1 MKSFRI
7 ESILISDECDKRY
20 CKILKKGNE
29 YKFYSDKTTEDINLY
44 GDNINICAL
53 VGKNGSGK
61 SSLLDMLYRIVNNF
75 GHLLFRGYIMPGAEE
90 PIFLKGIHAS
100 IKFKYGD
107 QRLELKCEDKCMYLC
122 SNTTEHI
129 WSGKYDGKKIIDAE
143 TGNNTGN
150 IDSWIDNDKED
161 IITVAK
167 NFFFTIVTN
176 YSIQS
181 LNYEDYEEEG
191 PWIQKLFHKNDG
203 YSLPIVLNPYRHE
216 YGIDTEI
223 EAELTNSRL
232 SAIFL
237 NSTEEKPFLDGYNLN
252 RLEYRFAPFKY
263 YRIIYAA
270 YRHWAINEQK
280 EDIYLDLEDDD
291 DIMSFI
297 EERFVEA
304 YRTKGSYVNLILKGI
319 DKLKLN
325 LSEES
330 PDSYKAAC
338 VYIVYKVLSSTKY
351 PDYAQYFQ
359 SLHRFEHCISCEV
372 VNEGME
378 KYIEKLIDDESHIAN
393 KLHQT
398 VQFINNYDK
407 IQERYGVYLN
417 DPDFSFDFRNYLNS
431 GKSLDNI
438 SDIIKELPP
447 PIYKVEIFLNRGGK
461 KNDKRSQMDEVPFS
475 KLSSGEKQFAY
486 MMSTY
491 IYHLANLESIQK
503 ANQTN
508 PKANKR
514 VAYSMINMI
523 FDEME
528 LCFHPEYQRTFVN
541 NLVSYIERA
550 ELNKVFSFNIILT
563 THSPFIL
570 SDIPVCNILALKDGE
585 PDEKFKNEKTL
596 AANIYDILN
605 NGFFMDDFI
614 GEYSSI
620 FIDEIIKKLN
630 DSNDDISAKEQEILF
645 KQISLIGDDLVRIK
659 LLEKLDQCTNNR
671 FSIEA
676 RKKKLKD
683 ELDKLS
689 KS

>member
-7 ESILISDECDKRY
+7 ESIYIAEECAEKY
-20 CKILKKGNE
+20 CKILKMGCE
-29 YKFYSDKTTEDINLY
+29 YKFYSDSTTEDINLY
-44 GDNINICAL
+44 GNNINICAL

-61 SSLLDMLYRIVNNF
+61 SSLLDMLYRIINNF
-75 GHLLFRGYIMPGAEE
+75 GYLLFRGAIMPGAED
-90 PIFLKGIHAS
+90 PIFLKGIYAS
-100 IKFKYGD
+100 IRFKYGD
-107 QRLELKCEDKCMYLC
+107 KKLELKCEDKCMYLY
-122 SNTTEHI
+122 SNTTELI
-129 WSGKYDGKKIIDAE
+129 WSDEYNGENIIDVE
-143 TGNNTGN
+143 TENYKGNSDTW
-150 IDSWIDNDKED
+150 IDSDKEN
-161 IITVAK
+161 IINVAK

-191 PWIQKLFHKNDG
+191 SWIQKLFHKNDG
-203 YSLPIVLNPYRHE
+203 YSHPIVLNPYRHD
-216 YGIDTEI
+216 YGINTEI
-223 EAELTNSRL
+223 EAELTNYRL
-232 SAIFL
+232 SAILL

-252 RLEYRFAPFKY
+252 RLEYHFAPFKY

-270 YRHWAINEQK
+270 YRLRAINEQR
-280 EDIYLDLEDDD
+280 EDIFLDLKDDY
-291 DIMSFI
+291 DIIGFI
-297 EERFVEA
+297 NDRFLEA
-304 YRTKGSYVNLILKGI
+304 YEKKGSCTNLILEG
-319 DKLKLN
+319 LHGLSLN
-325 LSEES
+325 LSQNS
-330 PDSYKAAC
+330 RASYIAAC

-351 PDYAQYFQ
+351 PDYAQYYK

-372 VNEGME
+372 VNQEIKE
-378 KYIEKLIDDESHIAN
+378 YINKLTKDKSHIAN

-398 VQFINNYDK
+398 IQFINNYDRIK
-407 IQERYGVYLN
+407 ESVGLSLNITDSSFNFKTYLDSN
-417 DPDFSFDFRNYLNS
+417 KLPN
-431 GKSLDNI
+431 NI

-447 PIYKVEIFLNRGGK
+447 PFYKVQIFLNRNRS
-461 KNDKRSQMDEVPFS
+461 KNDKWSQTDEVLFS

-570 SDIPVCNILALKDGE
+570 SDIPACNILALKDGI
-585 PDEKFKNEKTL
+585 PDNSFKNERTF
-596 AANIYDILN
+596 AANIYDILGN
-605 NGFFMDDFI
+605 NFFMETFI
-614 GEYSSI
+614 GEFAS
-620 FIDEIIKKLN
+620 DEIDRIIKRLTNGKVIAEKGK
-630 DSNDDISAKEQEILF
+630 SIIKSKIE
-645 KQISLIGDDLVRIK
+645 LIGDDIIRIK
-659 LLEKLDQCTNNR
+659 LLEKLGGGDDIRERVKILNA
-671 FSIEA
+671 E
-676 RKKKLKD
+676 LKEYND
-683 ELDKLS
+683 I
-689 KS
+689 

>member
-7 ESILISDECDKRY
+7 ESIIISDKCDKRY

-61 SSLLDMLYRIVNNF
+61 SSLLDMLYRVVNNF
-75 GHLLFRGYIMPGAEE
+75 GYLLFRGSIMPGAEE
-90 PIFLKGIHAS
+90 PIFLKGIYAS
-100 IKFKYGD
+100 IRFKYGEK
-107 QRLELKCEDKCMYLC
+107 RLELKCEDKCMYLY
-122 SNTTEHI
+122 SNTTELI
-129 WSGKYDGKKIIDAE
+129 WRGKNDGEKIINAE
-143 TGNNTGN
+143 TGNYIGN
-150 IDSWIDNDKED
+150 SDSWIDSDKEN

-167 NFFFTIVTN
+167 KFFFTIVTN

-216 YGIDTEI
+216 YGINTEI
-223 EAELTNSRL
+223 EAELTNYRL

-237 NSTEEKPFLDGYNLN
+237 NSTEERPFLDGYNLN
-252 RLEYRFAPFKY
+252 RLEYRFAPFRY

-280 EDIYLDLEDDD
+280 EDIYLDFENDDE
-291 DIMSFI
+291 IMFFI
-297 EERFVEA
+297 EEKFIEA
-304 YRTKGSYVNLILKGI
+304 YKTKGSYVNLILKGI
-319 DKLKLN
+319 DKLQLN

-351 PDYAQYFQ
+351 PDYAQYYQ
-359 SLHRFEHCISCEV
+359 SLHKFEYCISCEV
-372 VNEGME
+372 VNKDVE
-378 KYIEKLIDDESHIAN
+378 KYIKKIIKDESHIAK

-398 VQFINNYDK
+398 VEFINNYDNIK
-407 IQERYGVYLN
+407 KRVGQCLDVTNCSFNFNTYLESN
-417 DPDFSFDFRNYLNS
+417 KLPN
-431 GKSLDNI
+431 NI
-438 SDIIKELPP
+438 SEIIKKLPP
-447 PIYKVEIFLNRGGK
+447 PIYKVRIYLSRNRYENNKSDQTNEIL
-461 KNDKRSQMDEVPFS
+461 FS
-475 KLSSGEKQFAY
+475 RLSSGEKQFAY

-491 IYHLANLESIQK
+491 IYHLANLESIHTTT
-503 ANQTN
+503 QTN
-508 PKANKR
+508 SNVPQR

-541 NLVSYIERA
+541 NLVSYIKRA
-550 ELNKVFSFNIILT
+550 GLNKTFSFNIILT

-585 PDEKFKNEKTL
+585 PDEQFKNEKTL
-596 AANIYDILN
+596 AANIYDILS

-630 DSNDDISAKEQEILF
+630 DSNADISAKEQEILF
-645 KQISLIGDDLVRIK
+645 KKISLIGDNLVRIK

-671 FSIEA
+671 FSIEE
-676 RKKKLKD
+676 RIRILQK
-683 ELDKLS
+683 ELDNLN
-689 KS
+689 

>member
-1 MKSFRI
+1 MRSFRI
-7 ESILISDECDKRY
+7 ESIYISDNCDKTY
-20 CKILKKGNE
+20 CKILKKGYE
-29 YKFYSDKTTEDINLY
+29 YKFYSNKVTEDINLY

-75 GHLLFRGYIMPGAEE
+75 GYLLFRGTIMPGAEN
-90 PIFLKGIHAS
+90 PIFLKGIYAS
-100 IKFKYGD
+100 VKFRYGD
-107 QRLELKCEDKCMYLC
+107 ETFELKCEDKRISLY
-122 SNTTEHI
+122 SNEIESI
-129 WSGKYDGKKIIDAE
+129 WNDEYNGENIKCEEA
-143 TGNNTGN
+143 GNNKVTYDTGIN
-150 IDSWIDNDKED
+150 SDKED
-161 IITVAK
+161 IINVAK
-167 NFFFTIVTN
+167 KIFFTIVTN

-263 YRIIYAA
+263 YRIIYTA

-280 EDIYLDLEDDD
+280 EDIYLDLENDDE
-291 DIMSFI
+291 IMSFI
-297 EERFVEA
+297 EERFIEA
-304 YRTKGSYVNLILKGI
+304 YKTKGSYVNLILKGI
-319 DKLKLN
+319 DGLRLN
-325 LSEES
+325 LSRES

-372 VNEGME
+372 VNEDVKE
-378 KYIEKLIDDESHIAN
+378 YIKKLIKDESHIAK

-398 VQFINNYDK
+398 IEFVNNYDNIK
-407 IQERYGVYLN
+407 KRVGQCLDVTNCSFNFNTYLESN
-417 DPDFSFDFRNYLNS
+417 KLPN
-431 GKSLDNI
+431 NI
-438 SDIIKELPP
+438 SEIIKKLPP
-447 PIYKVEIFLNRGGK
+447 PIYKVQIFLNRSRE
-461 KNDKRSQMDEVPFS
+461 KNDERSQTDEILFS
-475 KLSSGEKQFAY
+475 RLSSGEKQFAY

-491 IYHLANLESIQK
+491 IYHLANLESIHIASKLTPMPLQ
-503 ANQTN
+503 
-508 PKANKR
+508 R

-541 NLVSYIERA
+541 NLVSYIKRA
-550 ELNKVFSFNIILT
+550 GLNKVFSFNVILT

-570 SDIPVCNILALKDGE
+570 SDIPACNILALKDGM
-585 PDEKFKNEKTL
+585 PDDSFKNERTF
-596 AANIYDILN
+596 AGNIYDILGN
-605 NGFFMDDFI
+605 NFFMENFI
-614 GEYSSI
+614 GEFASKE
-620 FIDEIIKKLN
+620 IDRIINRLTNGKWIPEKGRPIIKSKI
-630 DSNDDISAKEQEILF
+630 DI
-645 KQISLIGDDLVRIK
+645 IGDDVIRIK
-659 LLEKLDQCTNNR
+659 LLEKLGDGDDIRERVKILNA
-671 FSIEA
+671 E
-676 RKKKLKD
+676 LKEYND
-683 ELDKLS
+683 I
-689 KS
+689 

>member
-7 ESILISDECDKRY
+7 ESIYIAEECAEKY
-20 CKILKKGNE
+20 CKILKIGCE
-29 YKFYSDKTTEDINLY
+29 YKFYSDSTTEDINLY
-44 GDNINICAL
+44 GNNIDICAL

-61 SSLLDMLYRIVNNF
+61 SSLLDMLYRIINNF
-75 GHLLFRGYIMPGAEE
+75 GYLLFRGAIMPGAED
-90 PIFLKGIHAS
+90 PIFLKEIYAS
-100 IKFKYGD
+100 IRFKYGNKK
-107 QRLELKCEDKCMYLC
+107 LKLKCEDKCMYLY
-122 SNTTEHI
+122 SNETELI
-129 WSGKYDGKKIIDAE
+129 WSDEYNGENIKDVE
-143 TGNNTGN
+143 TENNKGSF
-150 IDSWIDNDKED
+150 DSWTDNAKEN
-161 IITVAK
+161 IINVAK

-191 PWIQKLFHKNDG
+191 SWIQKLFHKNDG
-203 YSLPIVLNPYRHE
+203 YSHPIVLNPYRHD
-216 YGIDTEI
+216 YGINTEI
-223 EAELTNSRL
+223 EAELTNYRL

-252 RLEYRFAPFKY
+252 RLEYHFAPFKY

-270 YRHWAINEQK
+270 YRLRAINEQR
-280 EDIYLDLEDDD
+280 EDIFLDLKDDD
-291 DIMSFI
+291 DIIDFI
-297 EERFVEA
+297 NYRFLEA
-304 YRTKGSYVNLILKGI
+304 YEKKGSCTNLILEGLH
-319 DKLKLN
+319 DLSLN
-325 LSEES
+325 LSQNS
-330 PDSYKAAC
+330 PASYMAAC

-351 PDYAQYFQ
+351 PDYAQYYK
-359 SLHRFEHCISCEV
+359 SLHRFEYCINCEV
-372 VNEGME
+372 VNEE
-378 KYIEKLIDDESHIAN
+378 IKKYIDELIKDKSHIAN

-398 VQFINNYDK
+398 IQFINNYDR
-407 IQERYGVYLN
+407 IEERVGPRLDVTDSSFNFKTYLDSN
-417 DPDFSFDFRNYLNS
+417 KLPN
-431 GKSLDNI
+431 NI

-447 PIYKVEIFLNRGGK
+447 PFYKVQIFLNRSRS
-461 KNDKRSQMDEVPFS
+461 KNDKWSQTDEVLFS

-508 PKANKR
+508 SKANKR

-541 NLVSYIERA
+541 NLVSYIKRA
-550 ELNKVFSFNIILT
+550 GLNKTFSFNIILT

-645 KQISLIGDDLVRIK
+645 KKISLIGDNLVRIK

-671 FSIEA
+671 FSIEE
-676 RKKKLKD
+676 RIRILQK
-683 ELDKLS
+683 ELDNLN
-689 KS
+689 

>member
-7 ESILISDECDKRY
+7 ESIIISDKCDKRY

-75 GHLLFRGYIMPGAEE
+75 GHLLFIGSIMPGAEK
-90 PIFLKGIHAS
+90 PIFLKGIYAS
-100 IKFKYGD
+100 IRFKYGD
-107 QRLELKCEDKCMYLC
+107 KKLELKCEDKCMYLY
-122 SNTTEHI
+122 SNTTELI
-129 WSGKYDGKKIIDAE
+129 WCDEYNRENIIDVE
-143 TGNNTGN
+143 TENYKGNSDTW
-150 IDSWIDNDKED
+150 IDSDKEN
-161 IITVAK
+161 IINVAK

-191 PWIQKLFHKNDG
+191 SWIQKLFHKNDG
-203 YSLPIVLNPYRHE
+203 YSHPIVLNPYRHD
-216 YGIDTEI
+216 YGINTEI
-223 EAELTNSRL
+223 EAELTNYRL

-252 RLEYRFAPFKY
+252 RLEYHFAPFKY

-270 YRHWAINEQK
+270 YRLRAINEQR
-280 EDIYLDLEDDD
+280 EDIFLDLKDDD
-291 DIMSFI
+291 DIIDFI
-297 EERFVEA
+297 NYRFLEA
-304 YRTKGSYVNLILKGI
+304 YEKKGSCTNLILEG
-319 DKLKLN
+319 LHGLSLN
-325 LSEES
+325 LSQNS
-330 PDSYKAAC
+330 PASYMAAC

-351 PDYAQYFQ
+351 PDYAQYYQ
-359 SLHRFEHCISCEV
+359 SLHRFEYCINCEV
-372 VNEGME
+372 VNEE
-378 KYIEKLIDDESHIAN
+378 IKKYIDKLIKDKSHIAN

-398 VQFINNYDK
+398 IQFINNYDS
-407 IQERYGVYLN
+407 IEERVGFTGSSFNFKTYLDSN
-417 DPDFSFDFRNYLNS
+417 KLPN
-431 GKSLDNI
+431 NI

-447 PIYKVEIFLNRGGK
+447 PFYKVQIFLNRNRS
-461 KNDKRSQMDEVPFS
+461 KNDKWSQTDEVLFS

-541 NLVSYIERA
+541 NLVSYIKRA
-550 ELNKVFSFNIILT
+550 GFNKVFSFNIILT

-570 SDIPVCNILALKDGE
+570 SDIPACNILALKDGA
-585 PDEKFKNEKTL
+585 PDNSFKDEQTF
-596 AANIYDILN
+596 AANIYDILGN
-605 NGFFMDDFI
+605 KFFMENFI
-614 GEYSSI
+614 GEFASKE
-620 FIDEIIKKLN
+620 IDGIISRLTNEKVITEKGKTIIK
-630 DSNDDISAKEQEILF
+630 SRIG
-645 KQISLIGDDLVRIK
+645 LIGDDIIRIK
-659 LLEKLDQCTNNR
+659 LLEKLGGGSDIQERIKILNAELKEYKEYNN
-671 FSIEA
+671 I
-676 RKKKLKD
+676 
-683 ELDKLS
+683 
-689 KS
+689 

>member
-7 ESILISDECDKRY
+7 ESISISDKCDKKY
-20 CKILKKGNE
+20 CKILKKGYE
-29 YKFYSDKTTEDINLY
+29 YKFYSNKVTEDINLY

-75 GHLLFRGYIMPGAEE
+75 GYLLFRGAIMPGAED
-90 PIFLKGIHAS
+90 PIFLKGIYAS
-100 IKFKYGD
+100 VKFRYGD
-107 QRLELKCEDKCMYLC
+107 ETFELKCEDKRISLY
-122 SNTTEHI
+122 SNEIEYI
-129 WSGKYDGKKIIDAE
+129 WNDEYNGENIECEEA
-143 TGNNTGN
+143 GNNKGTYDTGIN
-150 IDSWIDNDKED
+150 SDKED
-161 IITVAK
+161 IINVAK

-191 PWIQKLFHKNDG
+191 PWVQKLFHKNDG
-203 YSLPIVLNPYRHE
+203 YSLPIVLNPYRHK

-237 NSTEEKPFLDGYNLN
+237 NSAEEKPFLDGYNLN

-263 YRIIYAA
+263 YQIIYAA

-280 EDIYLDLEDDD
+280 KDINLDLENDD
-291 DIMSFI
+291 DIMSFV
-297 EERFVEA
+297 EERFIEA
-304 YRTKGSYVNLILKGI
+304 YKTKGSYTNLILEGL
-319 DKLKLN
+319 DKLKL
-325 LSEES
+325 SQES

-372 VNEGME
+372 VDKNVK
-378 KYIEKLIDDESHIAN
+378 KYIEKLFDDESHIAN

-407 IQERYGVYLN
+407 IQKRDGVYLN
-417 DPDFSFDFRNYLNS
+417 DPDFSFDFRNYLDS

-447 PIYKVEIFLNRGGK
+447 PIYKVEIFLNRSRK
-461 KNDKRSQMDEVPFS
+461 KNDKRSQMDEVLFS

-491 IYHLANLESIQK
+491 IYHLINLESIHT
-503 ANQTN
+503 ATQTN
-508 PKANKR
+508 SNGSNR

-541 NLVSYIERA
+541 NLISYIQRM
-550 ELNKVFSFNIILT
+550 ELNKTFSFNIILT

-570 SDIPVCNILALKDGE
+570 SDIPAYNILALKDGE
-585 PDEKFKNEKTL
+585 PDEQFKTKKTL

-605 NGFFMDDFI
+605 SGFFMDDFI

-620 FIDEIIKKLN
+620 FINEIIKKLN

-671 FSIEA
+671 FSIEE
-676 RKKKLKD
+676 RKRILQK
-683 ELDKLS
+683 ELDNLN
-689 KS
+689 

>member
-7 ESILISDECDKRY
+7 ESIYIAEECAEKY
-20 CKILKKGNE
+20 CKILKMGCE
-29 YKFYSDKTTEDINLY
+29 YKFYSDSTTEDINLY
-44 GDNINICAL
+44 GNNINICAL

-61 SSLLDMLYRIVNNF
+61 SSLLDMLYRIINNF
-75 GHLLFRGYIMPGAEE
+75 GYLLFRGAIMPGAED
-90 PIFLKGIHAS
+90 PIFLKGIYAS
-100 IKFKYGD
+100 IRFKYGD
-107 QRLELKCEDKCMYLC
+107 KKLELKCEDKCMYLY
-122 SNTTEHI
+122 SNTTELI
-129 WSGKYDGKKIIDAE
+129 WSDEYNGENIIDVE
-143 TGNNTGN
+143 TENYKGNSDTW
-150 IDSWIDNDKED
+150 IDSDKEN
-161 IITVAK
+161 IINVAK

-181 LNYEDYEEEG
+181 LNYENYEEEG
-191 PWIQKLFHKNDG
+191 SWIQKLFHKNDG
-203 YSLPIVLNPYRHE
+203 YSHPIVLNPYRHD
-216 YGIDTEI
+216 YGINTEI
-223 EAELTNSRL
+223 EAELTNYRL
-232 SAIFL
+232 SAILL

-252 RLEYRFAPFKY
+252 RLEYHFAPFKY

-270 YRHWAINEQK
+270 YRLRAINEQR
-280 EDIYLDLEDDD
+280 EDIFLDLKDDY
-291 DIMSFI
+291 DIIGFI
-297 EERFVEA
+297 NDRFLEA
-304 YRTKGSYVNLILKGI
+304 YEKKGSCTNLILEG
-319 DKLKLN
+319 LHGLSLN
-325 LSEES
+325 LSQNS
-330 PDSYKAAC
+330 RASYMAAC

-351 PDYAQYFQ
+351 PDYAQYYK

-372 VNEGME
+372 VNQEIKE
-378 KYIEKLIDDESHIAN
+378 YINKLTKDKSHIAN

-398 VQFINNYDK
+398 IQFINNYDRIK
-407 IQERYGVYLN
+407 ESVGLSLNITDSSFNFKTYLDSN
-417 DPDFSFDFRNYLNS
+417 KLPN
-431 GKSLDNI
+431 NI

-447 PIYKVEIFLNRGGK
+447 PFYKVQIFLNRNRS
-461 KNDKRSQMDEVPFS
+461 KNDKWSQTDEVLFS

-541 NLVSYIERA
+541 NLVSYIKRA
-550 ELNKVFSFNIILT
+550 GLNKTFSFNIILT

-645 KQISLIGDDLVRIK
+645 KKISLIGDNLVRIK

-671 FSIEA
+671 FSIEE
-676 RKKKLKD
+676 RIRILQK
-683 ELDKLS
+683 ELDNLN
-689 KS
+689 

>member
-1 MKSFRI
+1 MESFRI
-7 ESILISDECDKRY
+7 DSIYIADECAEKY
-20 CKILKKGNE
+20 CKILKMGCE
-29 YKFYSDKTTEDINLY
+29 YKFYSDSTTEDINLY
-44 GDNINICAL
+44 GNNINICAL

-61 SSLLDMLYRIVNNF
+61 SSLLDMLYRIINNF
-75 GHLLFRGYIMPGAEE
+75 GYLLFRGAIMPGAED
-90 PIFLKGIHAS
+90 PIFLKEIYAS
-100 IKFKYGD
+100 IRFKYGNKK
-107 QRLELKCEDKCMYLC
+107 LKLKCEDKCMYLY
-122 SNTTEHI
+122 SNETELI
-129 WSGKYDGKKIIDAE
+129 WSDEYNGKNIKDVE
-143 TGNNTGN
+143 TENNKGSF
-150 IDSWIDNDKED
+150 DSWTDNAKEN
-161 IITVAK
+161 IINVAK

-191 PWIQKLFHKNDG
+191 SWIQKLFHKNDG
-203 YSLPIVLNPYRHE
+203 YSHPIVLNPYRHD
-216 YGIDTEI
+216 YGINTEI
-223 EAELTNSRL
+223 EAELTNYRL

-252 RLEYRFAPFKY
+252 RLEYHFAPFKY

-270 YRHWAINEQK
+270 YRLRAINEQR
-280 EDIYLDLEDDD
+280 EDIFLDLKDDD
-291 DIMSFI
+291 DIIDFI
-297 EERFVEA
+297 NYRFLEA
-304 YRTKGSYVNLILKGI
+304 YEKKGSCTNLILEGLH
-319 DKLKLN
+319 DLSLN
-325 LSEES
+325 LSQNS
-330 PDSYKAAC
+330 PASYMAAC

-351 PDYAQYFQ
+351 PDYAQYYK

-372 VNEGME
+372 VNQEIKE
-378 KYIEKLIDDESHIAN
+378 YINKLTKDKSHIAN

-398 VQFINNYDK
+398 IQFINNYDSIEK
-407 IQERYGVYLN
+407 RVR
-417 DPDFSFDFRNYLNS
+417 S
-431 GKSLDNI
+431 SLDITDSSFNFKTYLDSNKLPNNI

-447 PIYKVEIFLNRGGK
+447 PFYKVQIFLNRNRS
-461 KNDKRSQMDEVPFS
+461 KNDKWSQTDEVLFS

-570 SDIPVCNILALKDGE
+570 SDIPACNILALKDGI
-585 PDEKFKNEKTL
+585 PDNSFKNERTF
-596 AANIYDILN
+596 AANIYDILGN
-605 NGFFMDDFI
+605 NFFMEKFI
-614 GEYSSI
+614 GEFASNE
-620 FIDEIIKKLN
+620 IDRIINRLTNEKVITEKGKSIIKSK
-630 DSNDDISAKEQEILF
+630 IE
-645 KQISLIGDDLVRIK
+645 LIGDDIIRIK
-659 LLEKLDQCTNNR
+659 LLEKLGGGDDIRERVKILNA
-671 FSIEA
+671 E
-676 RKKKLKD
+676 LKEYND
-683 ELDKLS
+683 I
-689 KS
+689 

>member
-7 ESILISDECDKRY
+7 ESIIISDKCDKRY
-20 CKILKKGNE
+20 CKILKRGNE
-29 YKFYSDKTTEDINLY
+29 YKFYSDKTTENINLY

-61 SSLLDMLYRIVNNF
+61 SSLLDMLYRVVNNF
-75 GHLLFRGYIMPGAEE
+75 GYLLFRGSIMPGAEE

-150 IDSWIDNDKED
+150 FDSWIDSDKEN

-167 NFFFTIVTN
+167 KFFFTIVTN

-191 PWIQKLFHKNDG
+191 SWIQKLFHKNDG
-203 YSLPIVLNPYRHE
+203 YSHPIVLNPYRHD
-216 YGIDTEI
+216 YGINTEI
-223 EAELTNSRL
+223 EAELTNYRL
-232 SAIFL
+232 SAILL

-252 RLEYRFAPFKY
+252 RLEYHFAPFKY

-270 YRHWAINEQK
+270 YRLRAINEQR
-280 EDIYLDLEDDD
+280 EDIFLDLKDDY
-291 DIMSFI
+291 DIIGFI
-297 EERFVEA
+297 NDRFLEA
-304 YRTKGSYVNLILKGI
+304 YEKKGSCTNLILEG
-319 DKLKLN
+319 LHGLSLN
-325 LSEES
+325 LSQNS
-330 PDSYKAAC
+330 QASYMAAC

-351 PDYAQYFQ
+351 PDYAQYYK

-372 VNEGME
+372 VNQEIKE
-378 KYIEKLIDDESHIAN
+378 YINKLTKDKSHIVN

-398 VQFINNYDK
+398 IQFINNYDRIK
-407 IQERYGVYLN
+407 ESVGLSLNITDSSFNFKTYLDSN
-417 DPDFSFDFRNYLNS
+417 KLPN
-431 GKSLDNI
+431 NI

-447 PIYKVEIFLNRGGK
+447 PFYKVQIFLNRNRS
-461 KNDKRSQMDEVPFS
+461 KNDKWSQTDEVLFS

-645 KQISLIGDDLVRIK
+645 KKISLIGDNLVRIK

-671 FSIEA
+671 LSIEE
-676 RKKKLKD
+676 RIRILQK
-683 ELDKLS
+683 ELDNLN
-689 KS
+689 

>member
-7 ESILISDECDKRY
+7 ESIIISDKCDKRY

-61 SSLLDMLYRIVNNF
+61 SSLLDMLYRVVNNF
-75 GHLLFRGYIMPGAEE
+75 GYLLFRGSIMPGAEE
-90 PIFLKGIHAS
+90 PIFLKGIYAS
-100 IKFKYGD
+100 IRFKYGEK
-107 QRLELKCEDKCMYLC
+107 RLELKCEDKCMYLY
-122 SNTTEHI
+122 SNTTELI
-129 WSGKYDGKKIIDAE
+129 WRGKNDGEKIINAE
-143 TGNNTGN
+143 TGNYIGN
-150 IDSWIDNDKED
+150 SDSWINSDKEN

-167 NFFFTIVTN
+167 KFFFTIVTN

-181 LNYEDYEEEG
+181 LNYENYEEEG

-216 YGIDTEI
+216 YGINTEI
-223 EAELTNSRL
+223 EAELTNYRL

-237 NSTEEKPFLDGYNLN
+237 NSTEERPFLDGYNLN

-280 EDIYLDLEDDD
+280 EDIYLDLENDDE
-291 DIMSFI
+291 IMFFI
-297 EERFVEA
+297 EERFIEA
-304 YRTKGSYVNLILKGI
+304 YKTKGSYVNLILKGI

-407 IQERYGVYLN
+407 IQKRDGVYLN
-417 DPDFSFDFRNYLNS
+417 DPDFSFDFRNYLDS

-447 PIYKVEIFLNRGGK
+447 PIYKVEIFLNRSRK

-491 IYHLANLESIQK
+491 IYHLINLESIHT
-503 ANQTN
+503 ATQTN
-508 PKANKR
+508 SNGSNR

-528 LCFHPEYQRTFVN
+528 LCFHPEYQRAFVN
-541 NLVSYIERA
+541 NLVSYIKRA
-550 ELNKVFSFNIILT
+550 GLNKTFSFNIILT

-585 PDEKFKNEKTL
+585 PDEQFKNEKTL

-645 KQISLIGDDLVRIK
+645 KKISLIGDNLVRIK
-659 LLEKLDQCTNNR
+659 LLEKLYQCTNNR
-671 FSIEA
+671 FSIEE
-676 RKKKLKD
+676 RIRILQK
-683 ELDKLS
+683 ELDNLN
-689 KS
+689 

>member
-75 GHLLFRGYIMPGAEE
+75 GHLLFRGSIMPGAEE

-461 KNDKRSQMDEVPFS
+461 K
-475 KLSSGEKQFAY
+475 
-486 MMSTY
+486 
-491 IYHLANLESIQK
+491 
-503 ANQTN
+503 
-508 PKANKR
+508 
-514 VAYSMINMI
+514 MINVAKWMK
-523 FDEME
+523 
-528 LCFHPEYQRTFVN
+528 FHLVN
-541 NLVSYIERA
+541 
-550 ELNKVFSFNIILT
+550 
-563 THSPFIL
+563 
-570 SDIPVCNILALKDGE
+570 
-585 PDEKFKNEKTL
+585 
-596 AANIYDILN
+596 
-605 NGFFMDDFI
+605 
-614 GEYSSI
+614 
-620 FIDEIIKKLN
+620 
-630 DSNDDISAKEQEILF
+630 
-645 KQISLIGDDLVRIK
+645 
-659 LLEKLDQCTNNR
+659 
-671 FSIEA
+671 
-676 RKKKLKD
+676 
-683 ELDKLS
+683 
-689 KS
+689 

>member
-7 ESILISDECDKRY
+7 ESIYIAEECAEKY
-20 CKILKKGNE
+20 CKILKMGCE
-29 YKFYSDKTTEDINLY
+29 YKFYSDSTTEDINLY
-44 GDNINICAL
+44 GNNINICAL

-61 SSLLDMLYRIVNNF
+61 SSLLDMLYRIINNF
-75 GHLLFRGYIMPGAEE
+75 GYLLFRGAVMPGAED
-90 PIFLKGIHAS
+90 PIFLKGIYAS
-100 IKFKYGD
+100 IRFKYGD
-107 QRLELKCEDKCMYLC
+107 KKLELKCEDKCMYLY
-122 SNTTEHI
+122 SNTTELI
-129 WSGKYDGKKIIDAE
+129 WSDEYNGENIIDVE
-143 TGNNTGN
+143 TENYKGNSDTW
-150 IDSWIDNDKED
+150 IDSDKEN
-161 IITVAK
+161 IINVAK

-216 YGIDTEI
+216 YGINTEI
-223 EAELTNSRL
+223 EAELTNYRL

-252 RLEYRFAPFKY
+252 RLEYHFAPFKY

-270 YRHWAINEQK
+270 YRLRAINEQR
-280 EDIYLDLEDDD
+280 EDIFLDLKDDY
-291 DIMSFI
+291 DIIDFI
-297 EERFVEA
+297 NDRFLEA
-304 YRTKGSYVNLILKGI
+304 YEKKGSCTNLILEG
-319 DKLKLN
+319 LHGLSLN
-325 LSEES
+325 LSQNS
-330 PDSYKAAC
+330 QASYMAAC

-351 PDYAQYFQ
+351 PDYAQYYK

-407 IQERYGVYLN
+407 IQKRGGVYLN

-447 PIYKVEIFLNRGGK
+447 PIYKVEIFLNRSGK

-491 IYHLANLESIQK
+491 IYHLINLGSIHT
-503 ANQTN
+503 ATQTN
-508 PKANKR
+508 SNGSNR

-541 NLVSYIERA
+541 NLVSYIKRA
-550 ELNKVFSFNIILT
+550 GLNKTFSFNIILT

-645 KQISLIGDDLVRIK
+645 KKISLIGDNLVRIK

-671 FSIEA
+671 FSIEE
-676 RKKKLKD
+676 RIRILQK
-683 ELDKLS
+683 ELDNLN
-689 KS
+689 

>member
-7 ESILISDECDKRY
+7 ESIYIAEECAEKY
-20 CKILKKGNE
+20 CKILKMGCE
-29 YKFYSDKTTEDINLY
+29 YKFYSDSTTEDINLY
-44 GDNINICAL
+44 GSNINICAL

-61 SSLLDMLYRIVNNF
+61 SSLLDMLYRIINNF
-75 GHLLFRGYIMPGAEE
+75 GYLLFRGAIMPGAED
-90 PIFLKGIHAS
+90 PIFLKGIYAS
-100 IKFKYGD
+100 IRFKYGD
-107 QRLELKCEDKCMYLC
+107 KKLELKCEDKCMYLY
-122 SNTTEHI
+122 SNTTELI
-129 WSGKYDGKKIIDAE
+129 WSDEYNGENIIDVE
-143 TGNNTGN
+143 TENYKGNSDTW
-150 IDSWIDNDKED
+150 IDSDKEN
-161 IITVAK
+161 IINVAK

-191 PWIQKLFHKNDG
+191 SWIQKLFHKNDG
-203 YSLPIVLNPYRHE
+203 YSHPIVLNPYRHD
-216 YGIDTEI
+216 YGINTEI
-223 EAELTNSRL
+223 EAELTNYRL
-232 SAIFL
+232 SAILL

-252 RLEYRFAPFKY
+252 RLEYHFAPFKY

-270 YRHWAINEQK
+270 YRLRAINEQR
-280 EDIYLDLEDDD
+280 EDIFLDLKDDY
-291 DIMSFI
+291 DIIGFI
-297 EERFVEA
+297 NDRFLEA
-304 YRTKGSYVNLILKGI
+304 YEKKGSCTNLILEG
-319 DKLKLN
+319 LHGLSLN
-325 LSEES
+325 LSQNS
-330 PDSYKAAC
+330 RASYIAAC

-351 PDYAQYFQ
+351 PDYAQYYK

-372 VNEGME
+372 VNQEIKE
-378 KYIEKLIDDESHIAN
+378 YINKLTKDKSHIAN

-398 VQFINNYDK
+398 IQFINNYDRIK
-407 IQERYGVYLN
+407 ESVGLSLNITDSSFNFKTYLDSN
-417 DPDFSFDFRNYLNS
+417 KLPN
-431 GKSLDNI
+431 NI

-447 PIYKVEIFLNRGGK
+447 PFYKVQIFLNRNRS
-461 KNDKRSQMDEVPFS
+461 KNDKWSQTDEVLFS

-570 SDIPVCNILALKDGE
+570 SDIPACNILALKDGI
-585 PDEKFKNEKTL
+585 PDNSFKNERTF
-596 AANIYDILN
+596 AANIYDILGN
-605 NGFFMDDFI
+605 NFFMETFI
-614 GEYSSI
+614 GEFAS
-620 FIDEIIKKLN
+620 DEIDRIIKRLTNGKVIAEKGK
-630 DSNDDISAKEQEILF
+630 SIIKSKIE
-645 KQISLIGDDLVRIK
+645 LIGDDIIRIK
-659 LLEKLDQCTNNR
+659 LLEKLGGGDDIRERVKILNA
-671 FSIEA
+671 E
-676 RKKKLKD
+676 LKEYND
-683 ELDKLS
+683 I
-689 KS
+689 

>member
-1 MKSFRI
+1 
-7 ESILISDECDKRY
+7 
-20 CKILKKGNE
+20 
-29 YKFYSDKTTEDINLY
+29 
-44 GDNINICAL
+44 
-53 VGKNGSGK
+53 
-61 SSLLDMLYRIVNNF
+61 
-75 GHLLFRGYIMPGAEE
+75 
-90 PIFLKGIHAS
+90 
-100 IKFKYGD
+100 
-107 QRLELKCEDKCMYLC
+107 MYLY
-122 SNTTEHI
+122 SNTTELI
-129 WSGKYDGKKIIDAE
+129 WSDEYNGENIIDVE
-143 TGNNTGN
+143 TENYKGNSDTW
-150 IDSWIDNDKED
+150 IDSDKEN
-161 IITVAK
+161 IINVAK

-216 YGIDTEI
+216 YGINTEI
-223 EAELTNSRL
+223 EAELTNYRL

-252 RLEYRFAPFKY
+252 RLEYHFAPFKY

-270 YRHWAINEQK
+270 YRLRAINEQR
-280 EDIYLDLEDDD
+280 EDIFLDLKDDY
-291 DIMSFI
+291 DIIDFI
-297 EERFVEA
+297 NDRFLEA
-304 YRTKGSYVNLILKGI
+304 YEKKGSCTNLILEG
-319 DKLKLN
+319 LHGLSLN
-325 LSEES
+325 LSQNS
-330 PDSYKAAC
+330 QASYMAAC

-351 PDYAQYFQ
+351 PDYAQYYK

-407 IQERYGVYLN
+407 IQERYGVNLN

-447 PIYKVEIFLNRGGK
+447 PIYKVEIFLNRSGK

-491 IYHLANLESIQK
+491 IYHLINLGSIHT
-503 ANQTN
+503 ATQTN
-508 PKANKR
+508 SNGSNR

-541 NLVSYIERA
+541 NLVSYIKRA
-550 ELNKVFSFNIILT
+550 GLNKTFSFNIILT

-645 KQISLIGDDLVRIK
+645 KKISLIGDNLVRIK

-671 FSIEA
+671 FSIEE
-676 RKKKLKD
+676 RIRILQK
-683 ELDKLS
+683 ELDNLN
-689 KS
+689 

>member
-1 MKSFRI
+1 MRSFRI
-7 ESILISDECDKRY
+7 ESICISDKCDKKY
-20 CKILKKGNE
+20 CKILKTGYE

-75 GHLLFRGYIMPGAEE
+75 GYLLFRGTIMPGAED
-90 PIFLKGIHAS
+90 PIFLKGIYAS
-100 IKFKYGD
+100 VKFKYGD
-107 QRLELKCEDKCMYLC
+107 KTLELKCEDKCMFLYLNEIE
-122 SNTTEHI
+122 SI
-129 WSGKYDGKKIIDAE
+129 WSGEYNGKNIKDEE
-143 TGNNTGN
+143 TGDNKGS
-150 IDSWIDNDKED
+150 IDTWIDNDKED
-161 IITVAK
+161 IINVTK

-191 PWIQKLFHKNDG
+191 SWIQKLFHKNDG

-216 YGIDTEI
+216 YGINTEI
-223 EAELTNSRL
+223 EAELTNYRL

-252 RLEYRFAPFKY
+252 RLEYCFAPFKY

-270 YRHWAINEQK
+270 YCHWAINEQK
-280 EDIYLDLEDDD
+280 GDIYLDLENDY

-297 EERFVEA
+297 EEKFIEA
-304 YRTKGSYVNLILKGI
+304 YKTKGSYVNLILKGL
-319 DKLKLN
+319 DDLRLN
-325 LSEES
+325 LSQES
-330 PDSYKAAC
+330 SDSYKAAC

-351 PDYAQYFQ
+351 PDYAQYYQ

-372 VNEGME
+372 VNEDIK
-378 KYIEKLIDDESHIAN
+378 KYIERLIKDESHIAN

-407 IQERYGVYLN
+407 IQKRDGVYLN
-417 DPDFSFDFRNYLNS
+417 NPDFSFDFRNYLDS
-431 GKSLDNI
+431 GKSPNNI

-447 PIYKVEIFLNRGGK
+447 PIYKVQIFLNRSRK
-461 KNDKRSQMDEVPFS
+461 KNDKRSQMDEVLFS

-491 IYHLANLESIQK
+491 IYHLINLESIHTATQ
-503 ANQTN
+503 ANSNVSQ
-508 PKANKR
+508 R
-514 VAYSMINMI
+514 VAYFMINMI

-541 NLVSYIERA
+541 NLVSYIKRMG
-550 ELNKVFSFNIILT
+550 LNKTFSFNIILT

-570 SDIPVCNILALKDGE
+570 SDIPAYNILALKDGE
-585 PDEKFKNEKTL
+585 PDEQFKNEKTL

-614 GEYSSI
+614 GEYSLI

-630 DSNDDISAKEQEILF
+630 DSNDDFSAKEQEILF

-659 LLEKLDQCTNNR
+659 LLEKLDQCSNNR
-671 FSIEA
+671 FSIEE
-676 RKKKLKD
+676 RKRILQK
-683 ELDKLS
+683 ELDNLN
-689 KS
+689 

>member
-7 ESILISDECDKRY
+7 ESIIISDKCDKRY

-61 SSLLDMLYRIVNNF
+61 SSLLDMLYRVVNNF
-75 GHLLFRGYIMPGAEE
+75 GYLLFRGSIMPGAEE
-90 PIFLKGIHAS
+90 PIFLKGIYAS
-100 IKFKYGD
+100 IRFKYGEK
-107 QRLELKCEDKCMYLC
+107 RLELKCEDKCMYLY
-122 SNTTEHI
+122 SNTTELI
-129 WSGKYDGKKIIDAE
+129 WRGKNDGEKIINAE
-143 TGNNTGN
+143 TGNYIGN
-150 IDSWIDNDKED
+150 SDSWIDSDKEN

-167 NFFFTIVTN
+167 KFFFTIVTN

-216 YGIDTEI
+216 YGINTEI
-223 EAELTNSRL
+223 EAELTNYRL

-237 NSTEEKPFLDGYNLN
+237 NSTEERPFLDGYNLN
-252 RLEYRFAPFKY
+252 RLEYHYAPLKY
-263 YRIIYAA
+263 YRNIYDDFRTRSIEGQSEEQSFDLKKSDEIINF
-270 YRHWAINEQK
+270 INER
-280 EDIYLDLEDDD
+280 
-291 DIMSFI
+291 FI
-297 EERFVEA
+297 KA
-304 YRTKGSYVNLILKGI
+304 YETKGSYTNLILKG
-319 DKLKLN
+319 LKN
-325 LSEES
+325 LSLDLSQNS
-330 PDSYKAAC
+330 PASYKAAC

-351 PDYAQYFQ
+351 PDYAQYYE
-359 SLHRFEHCISCEV
+359 SLHRFKHCISCEV
-372 VNEGME
+372 VNEDI
-378 KYIEKLIDDESHIAN
+378 KNYIDKLIDDESHIAN

-398 VQFINNYDK
+398 IQFINNYDRIK
-407 IQERYGVYLN
+407 ERVGLSLNNTDSSFNFKTYLDSN
-417 DPDFSFDFRNYLNS
+417 KLPN
-431 GKSLDNI
+431 NI

-447 PIYKVEIFLNRGGK
+447 PIYKVEIFLNRSRK
-461 KNDKRSQMDEVPFS
+461 KNDKRSQMDEVPFN

-491 IYHLANLESIQK
+491 IYHLINLGSIHT
-503 ANQTN
+503 ATQTN
-508 PKANKR
+508 SNGSNR

-528 LCFHPEYQRTFVN
+528 LCFHPQYQRTFVN
-541 NLVSYIERA
+541 NLVSYIKRA
-550 ELNKVFSFNIILT
+550 GLNKTFSFNIILT

-620 FIDEIIKKLN
+620 FIDEIIRKLN

-645 KQISLIGDDLVRIK
+645 KKISLIGDNLVRIK

-671 FSIEA
+671 FSIEE
-676 RKKKLKD
+676 RIRILQK
-683 ELDKLS
+683 ELDN
-689 KS
+689 

>member
-7 ESILISDECDKRY
+7 ESIYIAEECAEKY
-20 CKILKKGNE
+20 CKILKIGCE
-29 YKFYSDKTTEDINLY
+29 YKFYSDSTTEDINLY
-44 GDNINICAL
+44 GNNIDICAL

-61 SSLLDMLYRIVNNF
+61 SSLLDMLYRIINNF
-75 GHLLFRGYIMPGAEE
+75 GYLLFREAIMPGAED
-90 PIFLKGIHAS
+90 PIFLKEIYAS
-100 IKFKYGD
+100 IRFKYGNKK
-107 QRLELKCEDKCMYLC
+107 LKLKCEDKCMYLY
-122 SNTTEHI
+122 SNETELI
-129 WSGKYDGKKIIDAE
+129 WSDEYNGENIKDVE
-143 TGNNTGN
+143 TENNKGSF
-150 IDSWIDNDKED
+150 DSWTDNAKEN
-161 IITVAK
+161 IINVAK

-191 PWIQKLFHKNDG
+191 SWIQKLFHKNDG
-203 YSLPIVLNPYRHE
+203 YSHPIVLNPYRHD
-216 YGIDTEI
+216 YGINTEI
-223 EAELTNSRL
+223 EAELTNYRL

-252 RLEYRFAPFKY
+252 RLEYHFAPFKY

-270 YRHWAINEQK
+270 YRLRAINEQR
-280 EDIYLDLEDDD
+280 EDIFLDLKDDD
-291 DIMSFI
+291 DIIDFI
-297 EERFVEA
+297 NYRFLEA
-304 YRTKGSYVNLILKGI
+304 YEKKGSCTNLILEGLH
-319 DKLKLN
+319 DLSLN
-325 LSEES
+325 LSQNS
-330 PDSYKAAC
+330 PASYMAAC

-351 PDYAQYFQ
+351 PDYAQYYK

-372 VNEGME
+372 VNQEIKE
-378 KYIEKLIDDESHIAN
+378 YINKLTKDKSHIAN

-398 VQFINNYDK
+398 IQFINNYDSIEK
-407 IQERYGVYLN
+407 RVR
-417 DPDFSFDFRNYLNS
+417 S
-431 GKSLDNI
+431 SLDITDSSFNFKTYLDSNKLPNNI

-447 PIYKVEIFLNRGGK
+447 PFYKVQIFLNRNRS
-461 KNDKRSQMDEVPFS
+461 KNDKWSQTDEVLFS

-541 NLVSYIERA
+541 NLVSYIKRA
-550 ELNKVFSFNIILT
+550 GLNKTFSFNIILT

-645 KQISLIGDDLVRIK
+645 KKISLIGDNLVRIK

-671 FSIEA
+671 FSIEE
-676 RKKKLKD
+676 RIRILQK
-683 ELDKLS
+683 ELDNLN
-689 KS
+689 

>member
-7 ESILISDECDKRY
+7 ESIYIAEECAEKY
-20 CKILKKGNE
+20 CKILKMGCE
-29 YKFYSDKTTEDINLY
+29 YKFYSDSTTEDINLY
-44 GDNINICAL
+44 GNNINICAL

-61 SSLLDMLYRIVNNF
+61 SSLLDMLYRIINNF
-75 GHLLFRGYIMPGAEE
+75 GYLLFRGAIMPGAED
-90 PIFLKGIHAS
+90 PIFLKGIYAS
-100 IKFKYGD
+100 IRFKYGD
-107 QRLELKCEDKCMYLC
+107 KKLELKCEDKCMYLY
-122 SNTTEHI
+122 SNTTELI
-129 WSGKYDGKKIIDAE
+129 WSDEYNGENIIDVE
-143 TGNNTGN
+143 TENYKGNSDTW
-150 IDSWIDNDKED
+150 IDSDKEN
-161 IITVAK
+161 IINVAK

-191 PWIQKLFHKNDG
+191 SWIQKLFHKNDG
-203 YSLPIVLNPYRHE
+203 YSHPIVLNPYRHD
-216 YGIDTEI
+216 YGINTEI
-223 EAELTNSRL
+223 EAELTNYRL
-232 SAIFL
+232 SAILL

-252 RLEYRFAPFKY
+252 RLEYHFAPFKY

-270 YRHWAINEQK
+270 YRLRAINEQR
-280 EDIYLDLEDDD
+280 EDIFLDLKDDY
-291 DIMSFI
+291 DIIGFI
-297 EERFVEA
+297 NDRFLEA
-304 YRTKGSYVNLILKGI
+304 YEKKGSCTNLILEG
-319 DKLKLN
+319 LHGLSLN
-325 LSEES
+325 LSQNS
-330 PDSYKAAC
+330 RASYIAAC

-351 PDYAQYFQ
+351 PDCAQYYK

-372 VNEGME
+372 VNQEIKE
-378 KYIEKLIDDESHIAN
+378 YINKLTKDKSHIAN

-398 VQFINNYDK
+398 IQFINNYDRIK
-407 IQERYGVYLN
+407 ESVGLSLNITDSSFNFKTYLDSN
-417 DPDFSFDFRNYLNS
+417 KLPN
-431 GKSLDNI
+431 NI

-447 PIYKVEIFLNRGGK
+447 PFYKVQIFLNRNRS
-461 KNDKRSQMDEVPFS
+461 KNDKWSQTDEVLFS

-570 SDIPVCNILALKDGE
+570 SDIPACNILALKDGI
-585 PDEKFKNEKTL
+585 PDNSFKNERTF
-596 AANIYDILN
+596 AANIYDILGN
-605 NGFFMDDFI
+605 NFFMETFI
-614 GEYSSI
+614 GEFAS
-620 FIDEIIKKLN
+620 DEIDRIIKRLTNGKVIAEKGK
-630 DSNDDISAKEQEILF
+630 SIIKSKIE
-645 KQISLIGDDLVRIK
+645 LIGDDIIRIK
-659 LLEKLDQCTNNR
+659 LLEKLGGGDDIRERVKILNA
-671 FSIEA
+671 E
-676 RKKKLKD
+676 LKEYND
-683 ELDKLS
+683 I
-689 KS
+689 

>member
-1 MKSFRI
+1 MRSFRI
-7 ESILISDECDKRY
+7 ESIYISDNCDKKY
-20 CKILKKGNE
+20 CKILKKGYE
-29 YKFYSDKTTEDINLY
+29 YKFYSNKVTEDINLY

-75 GHLLFRGYIMPGAEE
+75 GYLLFEGAIMPGAEV
-90 PIFLKGIHAS
+90 PIFLKGIYAS
-100 IKFKYGD
+100 VKFKYGD
-107 QRLELKCEDKCMYLC
+107 KTFELKCEDKRMSLY
-122 SNTTEHI
+122 SNEIESI
-129 WSGKYDGKKIIDAE
+129 WNDEYNRKNIKCEEA
-143 TGNNTGN
+143 GNNKGTYDTGIN
-150 IDSWIDNDKED
+150 CDKED
-161 IITVAK
+161 IINIAK
-167 NFFFTIVTN
+167 KFFFTIVTN

-237 NSTEEKPFLDGYNLN
+237 NSTEERPFLDGYNLN

-280 EDIYLDLEDDD
+280 EDIYLDLENDY
-291 DIMSFI
+291 DIMSFV
-297 EERFVEA
+297 EERFIEA
-304 YRTKGSYVNLILKGI
+304 YKTKGSYTNLILEGL

-325 LSEES
+325 LSQES

-372 VNEGME
+372 VDKNVK
-378 KYIEKLIDDESHIAN
+378 KYIEKLFDDESHIAN

-407 IQERYGVYLN
+407 IQKRDGVYLN
-417 DPDFSFDFRNYLNS
+417 DPDFSFDFKNYLDS

-447 PIYKVEIFLNRGGK
+447 PIYKVEIFLNRSRK
-461 KNDKRSQMDEVPFS
+461 KNDKRSQMDEVLFS

-491 IYHLANLESIQK
+491 IYHLINLESIHT
-503 ANQTN
+503 ATQTN
-508 PKANKR
+508 SNGSNR

-541 NLVSYIERA
+541 NLVSYIKRA
-550 ELNKVFSFNIILT
+550 GFNKVFSFNIILT

-570 SDIPVCNILALKDGE
+570 SDIPACNILALKDGA
-585 PDEKFKNEKTL
+585 PDNSFKDEQTF
-596 AANIYDILN
+596 AANIYDILGN
-605 NGFFMDDFI
+605 KFFMENFI
-614 GEYSSI
+614 GEFASKE
-620 FIDEIIKKLN
+620 IDGIISRLTNEKVITEKGKTIIK
-630 DSNDDISAKEQEILF
+630 SRIG
-645 KQISLIGDDLVRIK
+645 LIGDDIIRIK
-659 LLEKLDQCTNNR
+659 LLEKLGGGSDIQERIKILNAELKEYNN
-671 FSIEA
+671 I
-676 RKKKLKD
+676 
-683 ELDKLS
+683 
-689 KS
+689 

>member
-7 ESILISDECDKRY
+7 ESIYIAEECAEKY
-20 CKILKKGNE
+20 CKILKMGCE
-29 YKFYSDKTTEDINLY
+29 YKFYSDSTTEDINLY
-44 GDNINICAL
+44 GNNINICAL

-61 SSLLDMLYRIVNNF
+61 SSLLDMLYRIINNF
-75 GHLLFRGYIMPGAEE
+75 GYLLFRGAIMPGAED
-90 PIFLKGIHAS
+90 PIFLKGIYAS
-100 IKFKYGD
+100 IRFKYGD
-107 QRLELKCEDKCMYLC
+107 KKLELKCEDKCMYLY
-122 SNTTEHI
+122 SNTTELI
-129 WSGKYDGKKIIDAE
+129 WSDEYNGENIIDVE
-143 TGNNTGN
+143 TENYKGNSDTW
-150 IDSWIDNDKED
+150 IDSDKEN
-161 IITVAK
+161 IINVAK

-191 PWIQKLFHKNDG
+191 SWIQKLFHKNDG
-203 YSLPIVLNPYRHE
+203 YSHPIVLNPYRHD
-216 YGIDTEI
+216 YGINTEI
-223 EAELTNSRL
+223 EAELTNYRL
-232 SAIFL
+232 SAILL

-252 RLEYRFAPFKY
+252 RLEYHFAPFKY

-270 YRHWAINEQK
+270 YRLRAINEQR
-280 EDIYLDLEDDD
+280 EDIFLDLKDDY
-291 DIMSFI
+291 DIIGFI
-297 EERFVEA
+297 NDRFLEA
-304 YRTKGSYVNLILKGI
+304 YEKKGSCTNLILEG
-319 DKLKLN
+319 LHGLSLN
-325 LSEES
+325 LSQNS
-330 PDSYKAAC
+330 RASYIAAC

-351 PDYAQYFQ
+351 PDYAQYYK

-372 VNEGME
+372 VNQEIKE
-378 KYIEKLIDDESHIAN
+378 YINKLTKDKSHIAN

-398 VQFINNYDK
+398 IQFINNYDRIK
-407 IQERYGVYLN
+407 ESVGLSLNITDSSFNFKTYLDSN
-417 DPDFSFDFRNYLNS
+417 KLPN
-431 GKSLDNI
+431 NI

-447 PIYKVEIFLNRGGK
+447 PFYKVQIFLNRNRS
-461 KNDKRSQMDEVPFS
+461 KNDKWSQTDEVLFS

-570 SDIPVCNILALKDGE
+570 SDIPACNILALKDGI
-585 PDEKFKNEKTL
+585 PDNSFKNERTF
-596 AANIYDILN
+596 AANIYDILGN
-605 NGFFMDDFI
+605 NFFMETFI
-614 GEYSSI
+614 GEFAS
-620 FIDEIIKKLN
+620 DEIDRIIKRLTNGKV
-630 DSNDDISAKEQEILF
+630 IAEKENL
-645 KQISLIGDDLVRIK
+645 
-659 LLEKLDQCTNNR
+659 
-671 FSIEA
+671 
-676 RKKKLKD
+676 
-683 ELDKLS
+683 
-689 KS
+689 

>member
-7 ESILISDECDKRY
+7 ESIIISDKCDKRY

-61 SSLLDMLYRIVNNF
+61 SSLLDMLYRVVNNF
-75 GHLLFRGYIMPGAEE
+75 GYLLFRGSIMPGAEE
-90 PIFLKGIHAS
+90 PIFLKGIYAS
-100 IKFKYGD
+100 IRFKYGEK
-107 QRLELKCEDKCMYLC
+107 RLELKCEDKCMYLY
-122 SNTTEHI
+122 SNTTELI
-129 WSGKYDGKKIIDAE
+129 WRGKNDGEKIINAE
-143 TGNNTGN
+143 TGNYIGN
-150 IDSWIDNDKED
+150 SDSWIDSDKEN

-167 NFFFTIVTN
+167 KFFFTIVTN

-263 YRIIYAA
+263 YRIIYTA

-280 EDIYLDLEDDD
+280 EDIYLDLENDDE
-291 DIMSFI
+291 IMSFI
-297 EERFVEA
+297 EERFIEA
-304 YRTKGSYVNLILKGI
+304 YKTKGSYVNLILKGI
-319 DKLKLN
+319 DGLRLN
-325 LSEES
+325 LSQES

-372 VNEGME
+372 VNEDVKE
-378 KYIEKLIDDESHIAN
+378 YIKKLIKDESHIAK

-398 VQFINNYDK
+398 IEFVNNYDNIK
-407 IQERYGVYLN
+407 KRVGQCLDVTNCSFNFNTYLESN
-417 DPDFSFDFRNYLNS
+417 KLPN
-431 GKSLDNI
+431 NI
-438 SDIIKELPP
+438 SEIIKKLPP
-447 PIYKVEIFLNRGGK
+447 PIYKVQIFLNRSRE
-461 KNDKRSQMDEVPFS
+461 KNDERSQTDEILFS
-475 KLSSGEKQFAY
+475 RLSSGEKQFAY

-491 IYHLANLESIQK
+491 IYHLANLESIHIASKLTPMPLQ
-503 ANQTN
+503 
-508 PKANKR
+508 R

-541 NLVSYIERA
+541 NLVSYIKRA
-550 ELNKVFSFNIILT
+550 GLNKTFSFNIILT

-620 FIDEIIKKLN
+620 FIDEIIRKLN

-645 KQISLIGDDLVRIK
+645 KKISLIGDNLVRIK

-671 FSIEA
+671 FSIEE
-676 RKKKLKD
+676 RIRILQK
-683 ELDKLS
+683 ELDN
-689 KS
+689 

>member
-7 ESILISDECDKRY
+7 ESIYIAEECAEKY
-20 CKILKKGNE
+20 CKILKMGCE
-29 YKFYSDKTTEDINLY
+29 YKFYSDSTTEDINLY
-44 GDNINICAL
+44 GNNINICAL

-61 SSLLDMLYRIVNNF
+61 SSLLDMLYRIINNF
-75 GHLLFRGYIMPGAEE
+75 GYLLFRGAVMPGAED
-90 PIFLKGIHAS
+90 PIFLKGIYAS
-100 IKFKYGD
+100 IRFKYGD
-107 QRLELKCEDKCMYLC
+107 KKLELKCEDKCMYLY
-122 SNTTEHI
+122 SNTTELI
-129 WSGKYDGKKIIDAE
+129 WSDEYNGENIIDVE
-143 TGNNTGN
+143 TENYKGNSDTW
-150 IDSWIDNDKED
+150 IDSDKEN
-161 IITVAK
+161 IINVAK

-216 YGIDTEI
+216 YGINTEI
-223 EAELTNSRL
+223 EAELTNYRL

-252 RLEYRFAPFKY
+252 RLEYHFAPFKY

-270 YRHWAINEQK
+270 YRLRAINEQR
-280 EDIYLDLEDDD
+280 EDIFLDLKDDY
-291 DIMSFI
+291 DIIDFI
-297 EERFVEA
+297 NDRFLEA
-304 YRTKGSYVNLILKGI
+304 YEKKGSCTNLILEG
-319 DKLKLN
+319 LHGLSLN
-325 LSEES
+325 LSQNS
-330 PDSYKAAC
+330 QASYMAAC

-351 PDYAQYFQ
+351 PDYAQYYK

-407 IQERYGVYLN
+407 IQERYGVNLN

-447 PIYKVEIFLNRGGK
+447 PIYKVEIFLNRSGK

-491 IYHLANLESIQK
+491 IYHLINLGSIHT
-503 ANQTN
+503 ATQTN
-508 PKANKR
+508 SNGSNR

-541 NLVSYIERA
+541 NLVSYIKRA
-550 ELNKVFSFNIILT
+550 GLNKTFSFNIILT

-645 KQISLIGDDLVRIK
+645 KKISLIGDNLVRIK

-671 FSIEA
+671 FSIEE
-676 RKKKLKD
+676 RIRILQK
-683 ELDKLS
+683 ELDNLN
-689 KS
+689 

>member
-7 ESILISDECDKRY
+7 ESIYIAEECAEKY
-20 CKILKKGNE
+20 CKILKMGCE
-29 YKFYSDKTTEDINLY
+29 YKFYSDSTTEDINLY
-44 GDNINICAL
+44 GNNINICAL

-61 SSLLDMLYRIVNNF
+61 SSLLDMLYRIINNF
-75 GHLLFRGYIMPGAEE
+75 GYLLFRGAIMPGAED
-90 PIFLKGIHAS
+90 PIFLKGIYAS
-100 IKFKYGD
+100 IRFKYGD
-107 QRLELKCEDKCMYLC
+107 KKLELKCEDKCMYLY
-122 SNTTEHI
+122 SNTTELI
-129 WSGKYDGKKIIDAE
+129 WSDEYNEENIIDVE
-143 TGNNTGN
+143 TENYKGNSDTW
-150 IDSWIDNDKED
+150 IDSDKEN
-161 IITVAK
+161 IINVAK

-191 PWIQKLFHKNDG
+191 SWIQKLFHKNDG
-203 YSLPIVLNPYRHE
+203 YSYPIVLNPYRHD
-216 YGIDTEI
+216 YGINTEI
-223 EAELTNSRL
+223 EAELTNYRL

-252 RLEYRFAPFKY
+252 RLEYHFAPFKY

-270 YRHWAINEQK
+270 YRLRAINEQR
-280 EDIYLDLEDDD
+280 EDIFLDLKDDD
-291 DIMSFI
+291 DIIDFI
-297 EERFVEA
+297 NYRFLEA
-304 YRTKGSYVNLILKGI
+304 YEKKGSCTNLILEG
-319 DKLKLN
+319 LHGLSLN
-325 LSEES
+325 LSQNS
-330 PDSYKAAC
+330 PASYMAAC

-351 PDYAQYFQ
+351 PDYAQYYQ
-359 SLHRFEHCISCEV
+359 SLHRFEYCINCEV
-372 VNEGME
+372 VNEE
-378 KYIEKLIDDESHIAN
+378 IKKYIDKLIKDKSHIAN

-398 VQFINNYDK
+398 IQFINNYDRIK
-407 IQERYGVYLN
+407 ESVGLSLNITDSSFNFKTYLDSN
-417 DPDFSFDFRNYLNS
+417 KLPN
-431 GKSLDNI
+431 NI

-447 PIYKVEIFLNRGGK
+447 PFYKVQIFLNRNRS
-461 KNDKRSQMDEVPFS
+461 KNDKWSQTDEVLFS

-570 SDIPVCNILALKDGE
+570 SDIPACNILALKDGI
-585 PDEKFKNEKTL
+585 PDNSFKNERTF
-596 AANIYDILN
+596 AANIYDILGN
-605 NGFFMDDFI
+605 NFFMEKFI
-614 GEYSSI
+614 GEFAS
-620 FIDEIIKKLN
+620 DEIDRIIKRLTNGKVIAEKGK
-630 DSNDDISAKEQEILF
+630 SIIKSKIE
-645 KQISLIGDDLVRIK
+645 LIGDDIIRIK
-659 LLEKLDQCTNNR
+659 LLEKLGGGDDIRERVKILNA
-671 FSIEA
+671 E
-676 RKKKLKD
+676 LKEYND
-683 ELDKLS
+683 I
-689 KS
+689 